1 MSYGLGGF
9 FGDFTDS
16 ALKTYNMV
24 ESNKRAKAQD
34 KRAQDE
40 HDVFMEKAN
49 RDKALMDQLTK
60 VGSDNLVYNGPDLP
74 PQGGATTPE
83 FAQQFS
89 PQAMSGIPGMQPPA
103 APSAAPAAMNFEQA
117 FNPQAMAGFAGMTTP
132 GNIDVHNRPVVKNPD
147 GTISTVRS
155 MSIGTDKG
163 ETLIPTVSNDGRIMS
178 DPDAVA
184 AFKQTGQ
191 NLGVFKDPTSATAYA
206 KTLHN
211 DQAAEYAPQSQG
223 EMVTVRDPFT
233 NQYHAVPKAQT
244 RPKSVVEQARDI
256 AAVYRANGQPDKALE
271 IINKSL
277 ETALNEKT
285 FDKRE
290 MADSLTS
297 ARANPYEFAKVL
309 SDVNRRVGTNIE
321 VSVENVQ
328 GQPVLKF
335 NQPGSAAPP
344 FYLTPTGELSTKP
357 MPGAYSM
364 QSAALV
370 AGMTRDPLSVFR
382 DVVDAQSSVQAMALR
397 AADNRRADNQDARAQ
412 GQYQMEQGLYPYRKA
427 AAAAGLEGQMLDNEG
442 RRISNT
448 VTGMDYGIPTGQQY
462 TGGWT
467 PRARNG
473 GDNSDEAVDAKIAG
487 AAKFLG
493 VAPSDDISKIDPT
506 RIAQAMALSEGG
518 AGSLADR
525 NNNPGNLRNAD
536 GSFKKFPT
544 KEAGIRA
551 AAELVRRKI
560 ASGQSSVQS
569 IIEGLPVGGDASAS
583 PARYAGM
590 PITSPKAQAK
600 ITSDAR
606 DIRKDATKYASDR
619 GDIGTPEFQKAY
631 NQYVAMQVNSLPA
644 PVRPQFISLLSGDI
658 VDLTGGSPSTPTP
671 QPKAPAP
678 AAQSKP
684 RGIPAPSGRQ
694 PVALPGGAFYTP
706 STPPAQGLV
715 SGIAWDRSKKR
726 PVDASLFSK

>member
-9 FGDFTDS
+9 FGDFADS
-16 ALKTYNMV
+16 ALKSYTTV
-24 ESNKRAKAQD
+24 SNARRANAQD
-34 KRAQDE
+34 KRAQEE
-40 HDVFMEKAN
+40 HDLVMENAN
-49 RDKALMDQLTK
+49 RDKALREQLSK
-60 VGSDNLVYNGPDLP
+60 IGSDNLVYNGPDLP
-74 PQGGATTPE
+74 AQGGASTPD

-89 PQAMSGIPGMQPPA
+89 PQAMAGIPGMQPPMTQGA
-103 APSAAPAAMNFEQA
+103 TPAPPQPTPAPQVPAPSPTGASFAQA
-117 FNPQAMAGFAGMTTP
+117 FSPQAMAGITGQGAAPTTP
-132 GNIDVHNRPVVKNPD
+132 ALAQ
-147 GTISTVRS
+147 T
-155 MSIGTDKG
+155 
-163 ETLIPTVSNDGRIMS
+163 PTPGAM
-178 DPDAVA
+178 PA
-184 AFKQTGQ
+184 
-191 NLGVFKDPTSATAYA
+191 PPATMPPSQ
-206 KTLHN
+206 
-211 DQAAEYAPQSQG
+211 QAMPPQ
-223 EMVTVRDPFT
+223 EDMVTVRDPFT
-233 NQYHAVPKAQT
+233 NQYHSVPKAQT
-244 RPKSVVEQARDI
+244 RPKTVVEQARDI
-256 AAVYRANGQPDKALE
+256 AAIYRANGQPDKALE

-344 FYLTPTGELSTKP
+344 FYLTPTGELTKP

-583 PARYAGM
+583 PARYAGLA
-590 PITSPKAQAK
+590 ITSPKAQAK
-600 ITSDAR
+600 IASDAR
-606 DIRKDATKYASDR
+606 DIRKDATKYAADQ
-619 GDIGTPEFQKAY
+619 GGAIGTPEFKRAY
-631 NQYVAMQVNSLPA
+631 NEYVAMQISGLPPAVKDQFAALLFGSTVLDFTKDPSPTLDSNATATTRSNSTVTNTARGIPTT
-644 PVRPQFISLLSGDI
+644 PKTVRKRIEGGGYSYE
-658 VDLTGGSPSTPTP
+658 VD
-671 QPKAPAP
+671 APAP
-678 AAQSKP
+678 
-684 RGIPAPSGRQ
+684 
-694 PVALPGGAFYTP
+694 
-706 STPPAQGLV
+706 PPPPPTATGLMRDD
-715 SGIAWDRSKKR
+715 AWRRVGKS
-726 PVDASLFSK
+726 PVDSSLFSK